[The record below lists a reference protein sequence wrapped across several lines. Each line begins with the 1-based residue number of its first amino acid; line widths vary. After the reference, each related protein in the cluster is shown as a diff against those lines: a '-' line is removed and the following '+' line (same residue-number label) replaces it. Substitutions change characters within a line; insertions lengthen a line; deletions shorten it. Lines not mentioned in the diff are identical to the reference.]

1 MNTTFRSS
9 GEPIPTIFPKSK
21 INSLESLLEM
31 LQAER
36 ERLRR
41 HLTTIGIVLIRNFD
55 IGSLEAF
62 ERTVRCFAQSDLFNY
77 AGGASPRAPIS
88 GGVYNSTE
96 YPPEMSLALHN
107 ELSYSTIFPRYV
119 YFFCLSPPDEGGETT
134 YGDSRRILSRIPT
147 QIAESFRSRKV
158 SYERNLQS
166 DPMSP
171 YSWQTAFE
179 TDDRSVVEAIC
190 RSMGIAFRWLPDD
203 SIIQLI
209 QDGPGTIMHPETGEE
224 VWFNQADGFHITAL
238 DDRSRDYFIRNG
250 SNFRLRSR
258 FGDGGEVPD
267 GYLERIREAV
277 SAETKAHQWQGG
289 DILILDNILTAH
301 GRRPFSGR
309 RRIAVAMT

>member
-21 INSLESLLEM
+21 INSLESLLAM

-41 HLTTIGIVLIRNFD
+41 HLTTSGIVLIRNFD
-55 IGSLEAF
+55 IGPLEAF
-62 ERTVRCFAQSDLFNY
+62 ERTARCFTQSDLFNY
-77 AGGASPRAPIS
+77 AGGASPRTAIS
-88 GGVYNSTE
+88 NGVYNSTE
-96 YPPEMSLALHN
+96 YPPEMSLTLHN

-119 YFFCLSPPDEGGETT
+119 YFFCLVPPDEGGETT

-166 DPMSP
+166 DTASP

-179 TDDRSVVEAIC
+179 TDVKSVVEAIC
-190 RSMGIAFRWLPDD
+190 RSMGIAFQWLPDD
-203 SIIQLI
+203 SIQLI
-209 QDGPGTIMHPETGEE
+209 QNGPGTLTHPESGEE
-224 VWFNQADGFHITAL
+224 VWFNQADGFHVTAL
-238 DDRSRDYFIRNG
+238 DARSREYFIRNG

-258 FGDGGEVPD
+258 FGDGGEIPIE
-267 GYLERIREAV
+267 YLERIREAV
-277 SAETKAHQWQGG
+277 SAETKAHKWQAG